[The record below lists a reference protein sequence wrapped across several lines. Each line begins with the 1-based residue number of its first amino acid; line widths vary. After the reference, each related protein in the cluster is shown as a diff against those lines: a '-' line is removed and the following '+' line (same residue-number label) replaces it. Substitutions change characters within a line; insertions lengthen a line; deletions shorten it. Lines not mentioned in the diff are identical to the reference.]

1 MKYARLTKEQLE
13 ELHIEFSNFLA
24 SQQIDKNEWDQLKI
38 EKPEIAEQEIDIFS
52 DLVWEGVLKSA
63 RYMEHF
69 SKNHL
74 FLFHFNETEIDTI
87 VLNTNNSSVDFL
99 QNEGLQ
105 WLSDHIISDEVEI
118 RFGDKAFGSD
128 RNAELFEIIQQGGI
142 LSQGD
147 LYQQVKTIINK

>member
-13 ELHIEFSNFLA
+13 ELNEEFANFLA

-38 EKPEIAEQEIDIFS
+38 DKPEIAEQELDVFS
-52 DLVWEGVLKSA
+52 DLVWEGVLKTA
-63 RYMEHF
+63 HYIEHF

-99 QNEGLQ
+99 QKEGLQ
-105 WLSDHIISDEVEI
+105 WLSDHILSDEVEI
-118 RFGDKAFGSD
+118 RFGDKTFGTD

-142 LSQGD
+142 LSQGE